1 MAENVVAI
9 DGSNTS
15 ATVPVFIRVSGSSGT
30 AAATVAPGAG
40 SGGLLVFSG
49 QTGALTT
56 LSAIA
61 GATATGT
68 VFDCGMAMNNM
79 TAVALAVTGTVTTGL
94 LTLMGSVDNATY
106 VPSGTTLTLDGMTG
120 AVGKTVTAVDRP
132 FRWWRGDFSGGTG
145 TYTVTVKLM
154 GA

>member
-15 ATVPVFIRVSGSSGT
+15 ATSPVQIRVTGSSGT

-68 VFDCGMAMNNM
+68 AFDCGIAINNM
-79 TAVALAVTGTVTTGL
+79 TAVALAVTGTVTTGT

-106 VPSGTTLTLDGMTG
+106 VSTGVTLDLSAMTG
-120 AVGKTVTAVDRP
+120 AVGKTVTAVDKP
-132 FRWWRGDFSGGTG
+132 FRWWRGDFSAGTG